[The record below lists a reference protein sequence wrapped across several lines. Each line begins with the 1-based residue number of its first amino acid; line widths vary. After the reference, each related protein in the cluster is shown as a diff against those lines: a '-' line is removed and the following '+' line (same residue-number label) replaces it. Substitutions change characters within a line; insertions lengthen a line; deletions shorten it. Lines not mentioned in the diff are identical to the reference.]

1 MANIGKLFLA
11 VQSRLAYARRANF
24 KLEPRLS
31 FALDKTEIAFL
42 QGQLHGLTQV
52 VLASNALFPS
62 ELRAC
67 LALRTLDRAWQQYR
81 EDRGIALGQRL
92 VGAECATERDAF
104 LKLVLIALPS
114 RTSSLGE
121 AVALVRKMA
130 IRPLAV
136 EAKQSEVVVVESLDG
151 ISEAR
156 SWLLEPRLPEDPLQ
170 RLSAVVDRLRYSDGR
185 EEDTLSATASTPCWA
200 LNLLALTQS
209 KSFGLLDHD
218 CPLPGI
224 VDRRAF
230 RSDWSTSE
238 RRESIRNSLSRALSR
253 SAAEIA
259 ATLHA
264 RQAFM
269 LRCSQLQSN
278 SRAYAAWLLIYAL
291 GGLTAAQLA
300 RSLNA
305 TKAGAGK
312 ILDQLEVAG
321 LLANGSPST

>member
-1 MANIGKLFLA
+1 M
-11 VQSRLAYARRANF
+11 
-24 KLEPRLS
+24 
-31 FALDKTEIAFL
+31 
-42 QGQLHGLTQV
+42 

-67 LALRTLDRAWQQYR
+67 LALRTLHRAWQHYR
-81 EDRGIALGQRL
+81 EDRGIALGERL

-104 LKLVLIALPS
+104 LKLVLIALPF

-121 AVALVRKMA
+121 AVTLVRKIA

-136 EAKQSEVVVVESLDG
+136 EVKQSEVVVVESRDG
-151 ISEAR
+151 ISLAR
-156 SWLLEPRLPEDPLQ
+156 KWLLETRLPEGPLQ
-170 RLSAVVDRLRYSDGR
+170 RLSALVDRLRYSDGR
-185 EEDTLSATASTPCWA
+185 EGDALRATASTPCWA

-209 KSFGLLDHD
+209 RSDGLLDHGL
-218 CPLPGI
+218 PLPGF

-238 RRESIRNSLSRALSR
+238 RRESIRSSLSRALSR

-269 LRCSQLQSN
+269 LRCGQLQSN
-278 SRAYAAWLLIYAL
+278 SRAYAAWLLIYAF

-300 RSLNA
+300 RALNV

-312 ILDQLEVAG
+312 VLDQLEVVG
-321 LLANGSPST
+321 LLVNGSPNA